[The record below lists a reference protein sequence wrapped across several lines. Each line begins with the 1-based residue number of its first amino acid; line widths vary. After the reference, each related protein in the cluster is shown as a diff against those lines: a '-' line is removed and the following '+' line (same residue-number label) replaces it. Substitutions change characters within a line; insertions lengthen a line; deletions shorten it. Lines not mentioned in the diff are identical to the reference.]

1 MQRYALL
8 ALFGMCH
15 ASPVTILVACVQA
28 GSGGTA
34 DASKPHP
41 HTGLLKKYERVPP
54 TQIGLKKLDATDEE
68 LRQGSPR
75 LWKINLP
82 GGWLRSVSVQDVQA
96 PEKVVW
102 QAINDLPNYPKM
114 VDGVIACDVYSTER
128 KMSGETITCAQYK
141 LKAAG
146 FTLSYYMKHI
156 FEPKKHCMTFHVSS
170 RVSHARAYPHP
181 CSFLL
186 IPRLSLPAQ
195 LDYTRCSDLSDSV
208 GYWYVEDRGD
218 GWCRV
223 FYSTDSQLP
232 RFIPGFAKNMIT
244 EMAAKRSTSWV
255 AVRCGELTGS
265 GVGGAAGKKGKVK
278 LLFKALLLA
287 AAAWQIQLRVLGASL
302 AAA

>member
-114 VDGVIACDVYSTER
+114 VDGVVACDVYSTER

-156 FEPKKHCMTFHVSS
+156 FEPKKHCMTFH
-170 RVSHARAYPHP
+170 
-181 CSFLL
+181 
-186 IPRLSLPAQ
+186 
-195 LDYTRCSDLSDSV
+195 LDYDRCSELSDTV
-208 GYWYVEDRGD
+208 GYW
-218 GWCRV
+218 
-223 FYSTDSQLP
+223 
-232 RFIPGFAKNMIT
+232 
-244 EMAAKRSTSWV
+244 
-255 AVRCGELTGS
+255 
-265 GVGGAAGKKGKVK
+265 
-278 LLFKALLLA
+278 
-287 AAAWQIQLRVLGASL
+287 
-302 AAA
+302 